1 VLLVEL
7 QLQLQDS
14 QVVHLQELGKLVEL
28 QLVRGYPIFMNYVLN
43 LNKKK
48 SNQARQYHVRLKRVI
63 QNMQVSS
70 RNNRNSKPV
79 TEI

>member
-43 LNKKK
+43 LN
-48 SNQARQYHVRLKRVI
+48 
-63 QNMQVSS
+63 
-70 RNNRNSKPV
+70 
-79 TEI
+79 

>member
-48 SNQARQYHVRLKRVI
+48 AIKHDNIMYDSN
-63 QNMQVSS
+63 
-70 RNNRNSKPV
+70 
-79 TEI
+79 E

>member
-43 LNKKK
+43 LNKKAIK
-48 SNQARQYHVRLKRVI
+48 HDNI
-63 QNMQVSS
+63 M
-70 RNNRNSKPV
+70 
-79 TEI
+79 